1 VDGAIASS
9 SVSVGRR
16 FSANSTGLKP
26 PIDVMNAPIGALLM
40 RARYVAAMSA
50 NEVAFSSGVCQPLA
64 FAFAFAFAVPVP
76 VPVAVVLSVVGVG
89 DVRAEGE
96 RGDEQAR
103 EHPTA

>member
-76 VPVAVVLSVVGVG
+76 VAVVLSVVGVG

>member
-1 VDGAIASS
+1 MDGAIASS

-76 VPVAVVLSVVGVG
+76 VAVVLSVVGVG